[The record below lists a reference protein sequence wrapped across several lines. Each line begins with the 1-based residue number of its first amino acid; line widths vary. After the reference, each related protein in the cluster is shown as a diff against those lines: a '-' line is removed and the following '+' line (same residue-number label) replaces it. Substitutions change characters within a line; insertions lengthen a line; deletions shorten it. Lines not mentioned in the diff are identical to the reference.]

1 MRIGRW
7 IPAIALST
15 LQLGCPGSRGH
26 SGVVP
31 ETTPVGKGAFA
42 AGVAGVAA
50 VTYVAAG
57 GCKIADCPADTVC
70 NSETERCERITCSTS
85 PLANP
90 CPANSSCS
98 ASTGTC
104 VSF

>member
-1 MRIGRW
+1 MG
-7 IPAIALST
+7 LF
-15 LQLGCPGSRGH
+15 GCPGSRGH

-31 ETTPVGKGAFA
+31 EETTPVGKGAFA

-70 NSETERCERITCSTS
+70 NSETERCERITCSTA

-90 CPANSSCS
+90 CPGGSACS

-104 VSF
+104 VPF